1 MLLELGAEDKD
12 NTLTK
17 KAKHL
22 IIEVW
27 IGCVEQGSIPVE
39 GPWMELTAHCVG
51 HLMP

>member
-1 MLLELGAEDKD
+1 MLLEVGTEDKD

-22 IIEVW
+22 IIEGW
-27 IGCVEQGSIPVE
+27 IGCVGQGSIPVE
-39 GPWMELTAHCVG
+39 GPRMELTACCVG